1 MDATGNTALIT
12 GGASGIG
19 LAIAAA
25 FAKHGNKVIAVGR
38 NADKLAEAK
47 ARLPGLDTLVCDL
60 RDEQQLER
68 LAIALRENYPALN
81 VLVNNAGVQYN
92 YAFLVARVD
101 EVGDTIAE
109 EIRLNLTA
117 PIQLTARL
125 LPHLAAQRQA
135 AIVNVT
141 SGVGI
146 VPKQS
151 APVYCATKAGLRLYT
166 AALRH
171 QLAATNVRVFEL
183 IPPLVDTAMTEG
195 RGSGKMSPK
204 EVADRFWAAFA
215 RDRLEVPVG
224 KIRLLKLLH
233 RAAPRFAENLLKN
246 S

>member
-1 MDATGNTALIT
+1 
-12 GGASGIG
+12 
-19 LAIAAA
+19 
-25 FAKHGNKVIAVGR
+25 
-38 NADKLAEAK
+38 
-47 ARLPGLDTLVCDL
+47 
-60 RDEQQLER
+60 
-68 LAIALRENYPALN
+68 
-81 VLVNNAGVQYN
+81 
-92 YAFLVARVD
+92 VD
-101 EVGDTIAE
+101 EVGETIAE

-171 QLAATNVRVFEL
+171 QLAATDIRVFEL